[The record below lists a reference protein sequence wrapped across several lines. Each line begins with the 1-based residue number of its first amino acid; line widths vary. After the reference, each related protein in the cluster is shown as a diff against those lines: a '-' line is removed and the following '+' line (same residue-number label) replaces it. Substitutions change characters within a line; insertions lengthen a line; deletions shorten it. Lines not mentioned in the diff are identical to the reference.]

1 MMIMMMFIVIL
12 IKMMMMVMMMMMMV
26 PPRRKEGSALP
37 LTFSG
42 CDSHR
47 LQHCRPLL
55 GLCQMYPHCTVWS
68 TKCLYNNSVCTMYFF
83 PSQMYS
89 VLLRSLSLFFAKCAK
104 CVSAAGLVY
113 QASPCPSPHA
123 DPAPSGL
130 MESELLHC
138 RIYRASPLTLLCI
151 SVLFCL
157 LNTVIIQPSTIDAM

>member
-1 MMIMMMFIVIL
+1 
-12 IKMMMMVMMMMMMV
+12 
-26 PPRRKEGSALP
+26 
-37 LTFSG
+37 
-42 CDSHR
+42 
-47 LQHCRPLL
+47 
-55 GLCQMYPHCTVWS
+55 MYI
-68 TKCLYNNSVCTMYFF
+68 
-83 PSQMYS
+83 Q
-89 VLLRSLSLFFAKCAK
+89 RGLSLFFAKCAK

-138 RIYRASPLTLLCI
+138 RIYRASPPTLLRI